1 MMRVTKVRRGLRPI
15 RTHGRAVRA
24 VKAPGSRSSLRTVK
38 GMDELKGMR
47 SVRRQ
52 GRDRWEQR
60 SEERRALL
68 AYNRRMR
75 RLDPRRGESVEQ

>member
-1 MMRVTKVRRGLRPI
+1 MRVVTIRRGVRPI
-15 RTHGRAVRA
+15 HTHKGAALA

-47 SVRRQ
+47 SIQRR
-52 GRDRWEQR
+52 GSDAWEPQA
-60 SEERRALL
+60 EERRALL

-75 RLDPRRGESVEQ
+75 RLHVCRGESVEQ